1 MSNSWDI
8 AQGRSGETNAM
19 YTIRLCTMLGTTAAS
34 TSGCVSHSHI
44 TKKLSVSMCQ
54 ICRVK
59 CRLLTRTLL
68 HCSTMVY
75 LHLINEVRGLASH
88 GIPPNGTQLIVASL
102 GAESECYSRV
112 TLPAK
117 AVILEH
123 KISLARHPSDAKVIL
138 LAQRSSGW
146 LVSSPGPRYGFPR

>member
-1 MSNSWDI
+1 
-8 AQGRSGETNAM
+8 
-19 YTIRLCTMLGTTAAS
+19 
-34 TSGCVSHSHI
+34 
-44 TKKLSVSMCQ
+44 
-54 ICRVK
+54 
-59 CRLLTRTLL
+59 
-68 HCSTMVY
+68 MVY

-123 KISLARHPSDAKVIL
+123 KISLARYPSDAKVMLNVHQDGLYPRLDHAMAFLVNIFC
-138 LAQRSSGW
+138 QRCDERSERKHDSANRGPW
-146 LVSSPGPRYGFPR
+146 LCTIPGIP